1 MAYCNIS
8 ICLFWSVK
16 TAFCFCFLPSFCA
29 DKSKSIQ
36 IIIYYQ
42 SIIDLCLVSGK
53 QFSTFLEKKNGEN
66 GKLNLRVRC
75 AMTSQLMPSVN
86 NNFLLIS
93 IVNIHHAFPPTT
105 HFVTKTLKK
114 VLFWNVIIGFNALVA
129 IIFFNF
135 PIVSTPNQNYVNR
148 TTNSALI
155 TFKVEIQKK
164 FSKKKKWFCV
174 IKPIFVL
181 AGGLQRHGYII
192 NLNELIIFR
201 KKRVSKKKN
210 GFNSLFCALVDK
222 FRALKFT
229 YVLFGYS
236 VIVWAILLSFTWHIF
251 RCCFLSCLFSLV
263 LKTDIA
269 ATYEQKTEKHY

>member
-1 MAYCNIS
+1 MLKDFSFVCLSFQMFLSALKTCPFARCMLAQKNIKNKQFFFRSLLFVGILIRSVAYCNIS

-75 AMTSQLMPSVN
+75 AMISQLMPSVN

-164 FSKKKKWFCV
+164 FFKKKKVILCNQTYFCSRWRTTTTRLYN
-174 IKPIFVL
+174 KSEWADNF
-181 AGGLQRHGYII
+181 Q
-192 NLNELIIFR
+192 
-201 KKRVSKKKN
+201 KKK
-210 GFNSLFCALVDK
+210 
-222 FRALKFT
+222 
-229 YVLFGYS
+229 
-236 VIVWAILLSFTWHIF
+236 SF
-251 RCCFLSCLFSLV
+251 
-263 LKTDIA
+263 
-269 ATYEQKTEKHY
+269 EKEEWI